1 MGLQET
7 TVDELQ
13 VRFKRTRRLSLAL
26 RFQGKHK
33 NGGKEES
40 DDTESDC
47 ELMERI
53 TRNES

>member
-7 TVDELQ
+7 AVDEFQ

-33 NGGKEES
+33 NGGKEET

-53 TRNES
+53 TRDES